1 MSQGD
6 KRHKDHMSALI
17 HRIVSLAIAGSSLVS
32 CTSAPANWA
41 DALSERAY
49 CGMPID
55 EIEKVVARRVVEQKS
70 ENNTHFIRDEG
81 GTTAVSLAIENNR
94 LQRIEIAW
102 TSKAIAVVPEQ
113 IKTID
118 LCNAR
123 KTETKSAYA
132 QPRAK

>member
-1 MSQGD
+1 
-6 KRHKDHMSALI
+6 MSALI
-17 HRIVSLAIAGSSLVS
+17 HRIVSLSIVLSSLVS
-32 CTSAPANWA
+32 CASSPANWA
-41 DALSERAY
+41 DTLSARAY
-49 CGMPID
+49 CGMSIE

-113 IKTID
+113 TKTID
-118 LCNAR
+118 LCNGR
-123 KTETKSAYA
+123 KTETKSTYV